1 MSHSGIRAKQLE
13 KTYPGPV
20 RAVDGVS
27 FEVDAGEIYGLLGPN
42 GAGKSTVV
50 KLLTTLALPSAGEAS
65 VGGFDVRSQ
74 PGEVRRIAG
83 VALQEIG
90 LDPVMKPL
98 ELLRLQGQL
107 FGMRR
112 AEASVRALELIEL
125 VGLSAAAERRIRTY
139 SGGMR
144 RRLDLALALVHQPRV
159 LFLDEP
165 TTGLDPASRRD
176 LWAEVKRLNREFDMT
191 ILLTTQ
197 YLEEADALADRVAI
211 IDRGQLQIEGTPS
224 ELKQAIGSEAL
235 NISFDNPSL
244 AERASRVLAGLANEL
259 QRDRE
264 TLRLYLDQAA
274 GAIPAVIQ
282 QLQQA
287 SLEPVTVTLTQPTL
301 DDVFLKVT
309 GQRFDPVAN
318 QPTTEGDDQ

>member
-1 MSHSGIRAKQLE
+1 MSHSGIRANQLE

-27 FEVDAGEIYGLLGPN
+27 FEVGAGEIYGLLGPN

-50 KLLTTLALPSAGEAS
+50 KMLTTLALPSGGGAT

-74 PGEVRRIAG
+74 PEQVRRIAG
-83 VALQEIG
+83 VALQEVG
-90 LDPVMKPL
+90 LDPVMKSL

-107 FGMRR
+107 FGMARDQATAR
-112 AEASVRALELIEL
+112 GRELIEL
-125 VGLSAAAERRIRTY
+125 VGLTEAAERRIRTY

-176 LWAEVKRLNREFDMT
+176 LWAEVKRLNRELDMT

-211 IDRGQLQIEGTPS
+211 IDRGQIQIEGTPS
-224 ELKQAIGSEAL
+224 DLKQGIGSEAV
-235 NISFDNPSL
+235 NISFATPGL
-244 AERASRVLAGLANEL
+244 AERASRVLFALSNEL

-264 TLRLYLDQAA
+264 TLRLYLDKAA
-274 GAIPAVIQ
+274 AAIPAVVQ

-287 SLEPVTVTLTQPTL
+287 SLEPVAVTLTQPTL
-301 DDVFLKVT
+301 DDVFLRVT
-309 GQRFDPVAN
+309 GERFDRAAT
-318 QPTTEGDDQ
+318 QPASEGNSR